1 MDAKADALKK
11 QIKKTFYK
19 AMEDSL
25 EHIINSKNI
34 SSKDIDW
41 LVRLCT
47 ELKDRINGLTPRRK
61 DLHEELNKALDVTL
75 LDQMLRHAAFDRGD
89 LDGIINVVFDRLLQL
104 CAPSQN
110 AHIEELKGQIMDE
123 SFGKAVGIMILE
135 CNKVVDEI
143 EAMTKAFFQDENMKN
158 IFLEQIKK
166 S

>member
-1 MDAKADALKK
+1 MEAEANALKQ
-11 QIKKTFYK
+11 QIKNTFYK

-25 EHIINSKNI
+25 EHIINSQKI
-34 SSKDIDW
+34 SSEDIDW

-47 ELKDRINGLTPRRK
+47 ELKNRINGLTPRRK

-89 LDGIINVVFDRLLQL
+89 LDGIVNVVFDRLLRL

-110 AHIEELKGQIMDE
+110 AHIEELKDKIVHAN
-123 SFGKAVGIMILE
+123 FGKAVGIMILE
-135 CNKVVDEI
+135 CNKIVDEI
-143 EAMTKAFFQDENMKN
+143 EEMTKAFFQDENMKN
-158 IFLEQIKK
+158 TFLEHMNR